1 MKSILLSLLVVAF
14 CGLWEVSR
22 GAELKLHPG
31 GALVPAETA
40 EVAEARSRHQAA
52 MIAAEEEE
60 EEMVDEMEEKE
71 GEEEMVEE
79 EKEKRDGE
87 EEMVEE
93 GEEEMEEE
101 EKEGEEEMVEEEK
114 QVPAALSSQCIR
126 ARCRPQGC
134 CVLPECSRFWRYV
147 PLPLKGPPVK
157 RGERQRR

>member
-1 MKSILLSLLVVAF
+1 
-14 CGLWEVSR
+14 
-22 GAELKLHPG
+22 
-31 GALVPAETA
+31 
-40 EVAEARSRHQAA
+40 
-52 MIAAEEEE
+52 
-60 EEMVDEMEEKE
+60 MEEKE
-71 GEEEMVEE
+71 DEEEMVEE

-147 PLPLKGPPVK
+147 PLPLKGPPVT
-157 RGERQRR
+157 RGERRRR